1 MDIKTKDGFYLI
13 TNMIN
18 LNCMLQLFLEI
29 NQWHSHSTLFG
40 SYMMLLCRLNIPP
53 YFIVASAL
61 LFPAPGTV
69 QKNFLLQNCMY
80 RKLPLVVEKFGMYK
94 C

>member
-1 MDIKTKDGFYLI
+1 
-13 TNMIN
+13 
-18 LNCMLQLFLEI
+18 MLKLFLEI

-53 YFIVASAL
+53 YFIVAIVPSFSQL
-61 LFPAPGTV
+61 RELYK
-69 QKNFLLQNCMY
+69 KNFSLQKSMY
-80 RKLPLVVEKFGMYK
+80 RKLPLVVEKFGIYK